1 MLALTVIDVLL
12 VVLVTDELILPDKY
26 TNYLLRML
34 VLTIHTSSVTVV
46 PKDVSVLK
54 LIIMTIHEGLI
65 PQDVQKYGICISCEG
80 FCKRLKIYT
89 STSIRRYGFIPS
101 ARGLLH

>member
-1 MLALTVIDVLL
+1 MN
-12 VVLVTDELILPDKY
+12 ELS
-26 TNYLLRML
+26 TL
-34 VLTIHTSSVTVV
+34 VLTIHTSTVIAV

-54 LIIMTIHEGLI
+54 LFIMTINDGLI
-65 PQDVQKYGICISCEG
+65 AQNVDKYGICISCEG
-80 FCKRLKIYT
+80 FCKRLKIYS